1 MENATKAIVMAGA
14 VLIGI
19 IIISVGVLLW
29 RNYSEFSAN
38 NSENIRN
45 QQLSEFNVKFQKYN
59 YNENEKNYATA
70 QDVRTIVNLVKDYNE
85 KYNQTLVQVVYNNS
99 SAILSWDDKR
109 WIDFLEEANK
119 SQDTGQKIVFKVNVS
134 DEGNDIVSKISIIKK
149 EINQ

>member
-29 RNYSEFSAN
+29 RNYSEFSKDNAQDT
-38 NSENIRN
+38 RN

-59 YNENEKNYATA
+59 YNENKKNYATA

-85 KYNQTLVQVVYNNS
+85 KYNQTLIQVVYNNS
-99 SAILSWDDKR
+99 SAILSWDDER
-109 WIDFLEEANK
+109 WIEFLEEANK
-119 SQDTGQKIVFKVNVS
+119 SQEADKKIVFKVNVS
-134 DEGNDIVSKISIIKK
+134 NEENDIVSKISILKK
-149 EINQ
+149 EI